1 MKIVAICGSPRR
13 GNTEFI
19 LKRILTKA
27 EELGARTELVLLREK
42 RIEFCNG
49 CLNCNST
56 GECNIRDDMQII
68 YPKLEDADLIIFGS
82 PTYFDC
88 VTGLM
93 KNFLDRLHSNYKKI
107 LKDKKFAFT
116 TVGQADMESLN
127 KTIKYVENFADIV
140 KMSMVGDLSL
150 IAKNHQDI
158 ENNPDDIK
166 KIDKFTKNLVD

>member
-27 EELGARTELVLLREK
+27 EELGTRTELVLLREK

-56 GECNIRDDMQII
+56 GKCNIRDDMQII

-107 LKDKKFAFT
+107 LKDKKFAFI

-158 ENNPDDIK
+158 ENNPDNIK
-166 KIDKFTKNLVD
+166 KIDEFTKNLVD